1 MATTKIN
8 YTSSDICV
16 ICLEHLLCVS
26 PENNDTETMTNEP
39 MADFGAAAP
48 CGHPAHASCFEQW
61 SSYQKKGAGNGN
73 KGGVPCPTCQ
83 KETTSFVK
91 IYLRAS
97 QQEEND
103 RNEEEDSHSDEEET
117 EEEEE
122 GTDDSSFVSAKAG
135 DTASADNDNKSSS
148 STLESSASS
157 SSSSQPNQRQTNSNK
172 SSKASKKKVKPKQQ
186 QAHKKVQWYK
196 KRWMGKC
203 EEVKNLKLEAQNRKN
218 CHHKDL
224 LDLERSRLINYGLA
238 KELERTEKAG
248 RIHRNMWAVAC
259 FTVGCVVGHKFLAM

>member
-103 RNEEEDSHSDEEET
+103 RNEEEDSHSDEESKLK
-117 EEEEE
+117 EEEE
-122 GTDDSSFVSAKAG
+122 GTDDSSFVSAKAV
-135 DTASADNDNKSSS
+135 K
-148 STLESSASS
+148 
-157 SSSSQPNQRQTNSNK
+157 TNSNK